1 MKNAAG
7 EVVASID
14 RNWVGLGREMFTD
27 TGVYILRYDPKSFE
41 GMEAAYGTISKQGI
55 TLDQEQ

>member
-1 MKNAAG
+1 
-7 EVVASID
+7 
-14 RNWVGLGREMFTD
+14 MFTD